1 MTENDP
7 TSIAGR
13 PDATA
18 EQRAAE
24 LGRMLSDAQGTAER
38 LRLQL
43 ESAQRHASKQSELRR
58 AAEAQLQTAARN
70 NRRMVDLLEDT
81 RTEITTLKDA
91 LEATTQP
98 PFLYALLE
106 QVHLPREPREGVES
120 AAVVRGGADVV
131 QNGRRMR
138 VAVSPLLDATRLVPG
153 SEVLLDE
160 TQSIVGIAEVPRA
173 GQILR
178 VKEVLDSGD
187 LVVAGTADEERVVRR
202 SPALAEADLR
212 HGDAVTVDP
221 RQEWALNSV
230 VLSEVE
236 DVLLEQTPD
245 VSFADIGG
253 LGSQIE
259 RIREAVEVPFL
270 HPEVYA
276 EHGLRAPKGIMLYGP
291 PGTGKTM
298 LAKAVASSLS
308 ARSTAQHPAV
318 FLNIKGPELLN
329 KYVGETERH
338 IRIIFERAREKAA
351 AGAPV
356 VVFFDEMESLF
367 RTRGSGVSSDVETT
381 IVPQLLAEIDG
392 VESLGNVIVIG
403 ASNREDMIDPAVL
416 RPGRLDV
423 KVRIDRPDR
432 AGAAEIMG
440 KHLTAAIP
448 LHDEELE
455 DAGSAEQARADLI
468 ERTVDAL
475 YERSPR
481 TALAELTDAAGGTTV
496 LHLADLVSGAVVADV
511 VDRAKRHAVRD
522 LLAAGEDRAARG
534 VRTVHLLE
542 AVDGVLGDQTD
553 LLATVSPAEWA
564 RTSGWRGPHL
574 AGLTMLRG
582 SSSAG
587 FAGEVR
593 R

>member
-1 MTENDP
+1 MSENDP
-7 TSIAGR
+7 ITGG
-13 PDATA
+13 TA
-18 EQRAAE
+18 EERAAQ

-43 ESAQRHASKQSELRR
+43 DSAQRHASRQSELRR
-58 AAEAQLQTAARN
+58 AAEAQLQTAGRN
-70 NRRMVDLLEDT
+70 NSRMVELLKGT
-81 RTEITTLKDA
+81 REEITTLKDA

-106 QVHLPREPREGVES
+106 QVHLPREPREGLES

-138 VAVSPLLDATRLVPG
+138 VAVSPLLDAAKLVPG

-160 TQSIVGIAEVPRA
+160 TQSIVGIAEAPRA

-178 VKEVLDSGD
+178 VKEVLDSGEI
-187 LVVAGTADEERVVRR
+187 VVAGTADEERVVRR
-202 SPALAEADLR
+202 SPALADADLR

-221 RQEWALNSV
+221 RQEWALQTV

-308 ARSTAQHPAV
+308 ARSTAQRPAV

-356 VVFFDEMESLF
+356 VVFFDEMDSLF

-392 VESLGNVIVIG
+392 VEALGNVIVIG

-440 KHLTAAIP
+440 KHLTAEIP

-455 DAGSAEQARADLI
+455 DAGSAAQARIDLI

-496 LHLADLVSGAVVADV
+496 LYLADLVSGAVVADV

-534 VRTVHLLE
+534 VRALHLLE
-542 AVDGVLGDQTD
+542 AVDGVLADQTD

-582 SSSAG
+582 SSSGG
-587 FAGEVR
+587 FAREAR
-593 R
+593 A

>member
-1 MTENDP
+1 MSQNDP
-7 TSIAGR
+7 TTG
-13 PDATA
+13 TA
-18 EQRAAE
+18 EERAAE
-24 LGRMLSDAQGTAER
+24 LGRMLADAQGTAER

-58 AAEAQLQTAARN
+58 AAEAQLQTAGRN
-70 NRRMVDLLEDT
+70 NRRMVELLEDT
-81 RTEITTLKDA
+81 REEITTLKDA
-91 LEATTQP
+91 LEATTRP

-106 QVHLPREPREGVES
+106 QVHLPRQPREGVES

-131 QNGRRMR
+131 LNGRRMR
-138 VAVSPLLDATRLVPG
+138 VSVSPLLDATKLVPG

-160 TQSIVGIAEVPRA
+160 TQSVVGIADSVRA

-187 LVVAGTADEERVVRR
+187 LVLAGAADEERVVRR

-221 RQEWALNSV
+221 RQEWALQTV

-253 LGSQIE
+253 LGAQIE

-270 HPEVYA
+270 HPGLYA

-308 ARSTAQHPAV
+308 ARSTAQQPAV

-338 IRIIFERAREKAA
+338 IRIIFERAREKAS

-423 KVRIDRPDR
+423 KIRIDRPDR
-432 AGAAEIMG
+432 TGAAEIMG

-448 LHDEELE
+448 LHDEEVE
-455 DAGSAEQARADLI
+455 GAGSAEQARADLI
-468 ERTVDAL
+468 ERTMDAL

-481 TALAELTDAAGGTTV
+481 TALAELTDAAGGTAV

-522 LLAAGEDRAARG
+522 LLAAGEDPAARG
-534 VRTVHLLE
+534 VRAVHLLK
-542 AVDGVLGDQTD
+542 AVDGVLADQAD

-574 AGLTMLRG
+574 TGLTMLTG
-582 SSSAG
+582 SSSGGVAREAG
-587 FAGEVR
+587 A
-593 R
+593 

>member
-1 MTENDP
+1 MSEYDP
-7 TSIAGR
+7 TTG
-13 PDATA
+13 TA
-18 EQRAAE
+18 EERAAT
-24 LGRMLSDAQGTAER
+24 LGRMLSEAQGTAER

-58 AAEAQLQTAARN
+58 TAEAQLQSAGRN
-70 NRRMVDLLEDT
+70 NSRMVQLLKDT
-81 RTEITTLKDA
+81 REEITTLKDA

-160 TQSIVGIAEVPRA
+160 TQSVVGIAEAPRA

-202 SPALAEADLR
+202 SPALAGADLR

-221 RQEWALNSV
+221 RQEWALQTV

-236 DVLLEQTPD
+236 DVLLEQAPD
-245 VSFADIGG
+245 VTFEDIGG
-253 LGSQIE
+253 LGEQIG
-259 RIREAVEVPFL
+259 RIREAVEIPFL

-308 ARSTAQHPAV
+308 ARSTAQRPAV

-351 AGAPV
+351 AGSPV

-381 IVPQLLAEIDG
+381 IVPQLLSEIDG

-432 AGAAEIMG
+432 TGAAEIMG
-440 KHLTAAIP
+440 KHLTAAVP
-448 LHDEELE
+448 LHPEELE
-455 DAGSAEQARADLI
+455 AAGSAEAARAGLI
-468 ERTVDAL
+468 EATVDAL

-522 LLAAGEDRAARG
+522 LLAAGEDPAARG
-534 VRTVHLLE
+534 LRTVHLRE
-542 AVDGVLGDQTD
+542 AVDGVLADQTD

-574 AGLTMLRG
+574 AGLRMLRG
-582 SSSAG
+582 TSSGG
-587 FAGEVR
+587 FGGTA
-593 R
+593 